1 MELSEKMLVDAGFVI
16 VRSEKAAYLIIDPKV
31 IQNPYLGSKMP
42 TCGEVKEEL

>member
-1 MELSEKMLVDAGFVI
+1 MNSKKRFLQIGVFSAILLWGL
-16 VRSEKAAYLIIDPKV
+16 LISDSKS